1 MSQLTA
7 SDFQA
12 YPASVSDDDAIVAG
26 PGALFAVSL
35 DDILPTQMNEG
46 FSEVGKKAAGFDLLT
61 TQAELTAN
69 LLTDI
74 EPVVIG
80 PDGKLYLLDGHH
92 TFTALADSVWGA
104 SDPTVYVDVV
114 ANFSGLTESQFFAT
128 MQSSNLLLPLNDGV
142 PQTVNDAT
150 GAPIPT
156 SLLNLTNDPYR
167 GLEYSILKN
176 KSSKLFTNANNIT
189 GAAGAATPGLDK
201 MTGFYSD
208 FLEAAAYRDANNGR
222 GLAYLSPG
230 DIAYATQWN
239 LTAAN
244 LTTLPN
250 VSGPQWRSA
259 NCLGFILAAN
269 INITRRV
276 EAQNS
281 DAGERRARRHQD
293 RDVRR
298 KARQLQPLCRSTA
311 SPEINVGHGCQANS
325 IIIGTPNTGFING
338 D

>member
-1 MSQLTA
+1 
-7 SDFQA
+7 
-12 YPASVSDDDAIVAG
+12 
-26 PGALFAVSL
+26 
-35 DDILPTQMNEG
+35 
-46 FSEVGKKAAGFDLLT
+46 
-61 TQAELTAN
+61 
-69 LLTDI
+69 
-74 EPVVIG
+74 
-80 PDGKLYLLDGHH
+80 
-92 TFTALADSVWGA
+92 
-104 SDPTVYVDVV
+104 
-114 ANFSGLTESQFFAT
+114 

-189 GAAGAATPGLDK
+189 GAAGASTPGLDK

-250 VSGPQWRSA
+250 VSGPVEVGQLPGLHPRRQHQYHWRRSVIRRWQNGA
-259 NCLGFILAAN
+259 LDGTKTGTFDESTTFASFNG
-269 INITRRV
+269 IT
-276 EAQNS
+276 
-281 DAGERRARRHQD
+281 
-293 RDVRR
+293 
-298 KARQLQPLCRSTA
+298 
-311 SPEINVGHGCQANS
+311 EINAGHGCQSDHHRHAECRLHHATWRRQGLHS
-325 IIIGTPNTGFING
+325 LLVEHREHLYRRHLAPRRHL
-338 D
+338 DHRR